1 MIQLR
6 RILVPTDF
14 SQHADYALKYG
25 VFFAAQFEAS
35 LTLLHVMAPF
45 FGGTE
50 ADVLAVPA
58 AYYGRDLPAIL
69 YERLE
74 MIAAKIREQGID
86 VDSVIGMGVPFVEI
100 VKTARKPQSDLIVI
114 STHGRTGLKHLII
127 GSTAERVVRKA
138 PCPVLTVRP
147 PEMRE

>member
-14 SQHADYALKYG
+14 SKQAEYALGYA
-25 VFFAAQFEAS
+25 VFFAQQYGAS
-35 LTLLHVMAPF
+35 LTLLHVMAPY

-58 AYYGRDLPAIL
+58 AYYGRDLMGIL

-74 MIAAKIREQGID
+74 MIATKIREQGID
-86 VDSVIGMGVPFVEI
+86 VESVVGLGIPFVEI
-100 VKTARKPQSDLIVI
+100 VKTARKTEADLIVI
-114 STHGRTGLKHLII
+114 ATHGRTGLSHAVL

-138 PCPVLTVRP
+138 PCPVLSVRLP
-147 PEMRE
+147 DLNP